1 MILFWILL
9 GAAGGFFYGWR
20 RSRESSDLNRESI
33 DSAHSEHHSLRSQE
47 QGYQRGHRVSGGIL
61 FAGVGGIIG
70 AAIWAALSLVGVL

>member
-9 GAAGGFFYGWR
+9 GAASGFFYGWR

-47 QGYQRGHRVSGGIL
+47 QGYQRGHPRL
-61 FAGVGGIIG
+61 A
-70 AAIWAALSLVGVL
+70 